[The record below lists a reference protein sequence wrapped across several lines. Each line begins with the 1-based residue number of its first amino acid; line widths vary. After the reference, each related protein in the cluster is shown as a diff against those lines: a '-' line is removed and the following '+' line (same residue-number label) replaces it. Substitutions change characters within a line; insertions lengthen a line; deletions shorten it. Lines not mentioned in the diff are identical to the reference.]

1 VRVISRKMTDRL
13 MKYLSLLVTVAAITP
28 LVWIIA
34 SIISNGAS
42 VLSWEFLTSLP
53 KPFGESGGGIGN
65 AILGTFIINALASVW
80 SIPMGVAIGIYL
92 SEYDRGSKLGAVVR
106 TAIESL
112 SGVPSIIFGVFAFTL
127 IVLTVRHY
135 TALAAALALG
145 LMMIPLVAKA
155 TEESMKV
162 VSEDVRE
169 AAIALGIPKWARTV
183 KIVLSLARGG
193 VLSGA
198 LLAFARISGETAPLL
213 FTALFSFF
221 WPIGLDQP
229 MATLQVMIYNY
240 ALSGFSDWV
249 SKAWGASLIL
259 MLIVLTIN
267 VAVRGVTRQKYAEG
281 T

>member
-13 MKYLSLLVTVAAITP
+13 MKYLSLLITIIAITP
-28 LVWIIA
+28 LIWIIA
-34 SIISNGAS
+34 SIVTNGVS

-65 AILGTFIINALASVW
+65 AIIGTFVINALASVW
-80 SIPMGVAIGIYL
+80 GIPMGVATGIYL
-92 SEYDRGSKLGAVVR
+92 SEYDRGRRLGVVVR

-127 IVLTVRHY
+127 IVLTVKHY

-145 LMMIPLVAKA
+145 LMMVPLVAKA

-162 VSEDVRE
+162 VSDDVRE

-183 KIVLSLARGG
+183 KIVLSIARGG

-240 ALSGFSDWV
+240 ALSGFGDWV

-267 VAVRGVTRQKYAEG
+267 VAVRAVARQKYAEG

>member
-1 VRVISRKMTDRL
+1 MRVISRKMTDRL

>member
-1 VRVISRKMTDRL
+1 MTDRL
-13 MKYLSLLVTVAAITP
+13 MKYLSLLITVVAISP

-34 SIISNGAS
+34 SIVTNGAS

-80 SIPMGVAIGIYL
+80 GIPMGVATGIYL
-92 SEYDRGSKLGAVVR
+92 SEYDSRSKLGAVVR

-145 LMMIPLVAKA
+145 LMMVPLVAKA

-162 VSEDVRE
+162 VSDDVRE

-183 KIVLSLARGG
+183 KIVLSIARGG

-221 WPIGLDQP
+221 WPMGLDQP

-240 ALSGFSDWV
+240 ALSGFGDWV

-259 MLIVLTIN
+259 MIIVLTIN
-267 VAVRGVTRQKYAEG
+267 VAVRAVTRQKYAEG

>member
-1 VRVISRKMTDRL
+1 
-13 MKYLSLLVTVAAITP
+13 
-28 LVWIIA
+28 
-34 SIISNGAS
+34 
-42 VLSWEFLTSLP
+42 
-53 KPFGESGGGIGN
+53 
-65 AILGTFIINALASVW
+65 
-80 SIPMGVAIGIYL
+80 MGVAIGIFL

-145 LMMIPLVAKA
+145 LMMVPLVAKA
-155 TEESMKV
+155 TEESMRI
-162 VSEDVRE
+162 VSDDVRE
-169 AAIALGIPKWARTV
+169 AAIALGIPKWVRTI
-183 KIVLSLARGG
+183 KIILGIARGG

-240 ALSGFSDWV
+240 ALSGFGDWV

-267 VAVRGVTRQKYAEG
+267 VAVRAVTRQKYAEG